1 MKRCFIIAGGDFDG
15 FFDEICEND
24 LVITAD
30 KGFRFAEKEN
40 IRIDYAIGDFD
51 STARPDFKNII
62 ALNPIKDFTDTVAAI
77 RLAMEKGYRDI
88 VIYGGLGGRESH
100 TISNIKTL
108 LHYKKKGV
116 NISLKARGKEIF
128 VIDSDFSYK
137 FKGYDF
143 YVSIFALE
151 GEAILSIDGLAY
163 ELDSYKM
170 SLDDSLGVSNQSK
183 GSDFKISLET
193 GYLLIIFEDF
203 SI

>member
-15 FFDEICEND
+15 FFDEIYEND

-51 STARPDFKNII
+51 STDRPDFKNII

-137 FKGYDF
+137 FKDQDF

-170 SLDDSLGVSNQSK
+170 SLDDSLGVSNQTK

>member
-51 STARPDFKNII
+51 STDRPDFKNII

-77 RLAMEKGYRDI
+77 RLAMEKGYKDI

-137 FKGYDF
+137 FKGHDF
-143 YVSIFALE
+143 YVSIFALD

-163 ELDSYKM
+163 ELDCYKM
-170 SLDDSLGVSNQSK
+170 SLDDSLGVSNQTK

>member
-1 MKRCFIIAGGDFDG
+1 MKRCFIISGGDFDG

-51 STARPDFKNII
+51 SIDRPDFKNII

-88 VIYGGLGGRESH
+88 IIYGGLGGRESH

-143 YVSIFALE
+143 YVSIFALD
-151 GEAILSIDGLAY
+151 GEAFLSIDGLAY
-163 ELDSYKM
+163 ELDCYKM
-170 SLDDSLGVSNQSK
+170 SLDDSLGVSNQTK
-183 GSDFKISLET
+183 GSDFKISLDT

>member
-15 FFDEICEND
+15 FFDEINKND

-30 KGFRFAEKEN
+30 KGFRYAEKEK
-40 IRIDYAIGDFD
+40 IKIDYAIGDFD
-51 STARPDFKNII
+51 STSRPDFKNII

-77 RLAMEKGYRDI
+77 RLAIEKGYKEI
-88 VIYGGLGGRESH
+88 IIYGGLGGRESH

-108 LHYKKKGV
+108 LHYKKKGI
-116 NISLKARGKEIF
+116 NISLKAKGKEIF

-137 FKGYDF
+137 FKDNDF
-143 YVSIFALE
+143 YVSIFALDE
-151 GEAILSIDGLAY
+151 DAILSIDGLAY

-170 SLDDSLGVSNQSK
+170 SLDDSLGVSNQTK
-183 GSDFKISLET
+183 GSDFKISLEA

>member
-88 VIYGGLGGRESH
+88 IIYGGLGGRESH

-163 ELDSYKM
+163 ELDCYKM
-170 SLDDSLGVSNQSK
+170 SLDDSLGVSNQTK

>member
-51 STARPDFKNII
+51 STDKPDFKNII

-88 VIYGGLGGRESH
+88 IIYGGLGGRESH

-143 YVSIFALE
+143 YVSIFALD
-151 GEAILSIDGLAY
+151 GEAFLSIDGLAY
-163 ELDSYKM
+163 ELDCYKM
-170 SLDDSLGVSNQSK
+170 SLDDSLGVSNQTK
-183 GSDFKISLET
+183 GSDFKISLDT

>member
-51 STARPDFKNII
+51 STDRPDFKNII

-88 VIYGGLGGRESH
+88 IIYGGLGGRESH

-143 YVSIFALE
+143 YVSIFALDQE
-151 GEAILSIDGLAY
+151 SILSIDGLAY

-170 SLDDSLGVSNQSK
+170 SLDDSLGVSNQTK
-183 GSDFKISLET
+183 GSDFKISLDA

>member
-30 KGFRFAEKEN
+30 KGFRYAEMEK
-40 IRIDYAIGDFD
+40 IKIDYAIGDFD
-51 STARPDFKNII
+51 STDRPDFKNII

-77 RLAMEKGYRDI
+77 RLAIDKGYREI
-88 VIYGGLGGRESH
+88 IIYGGLGGRESH

-108 LHYKKKGV
+108 LHFKKKGV

-128 VIDSDFSYK
+128 VIDSNFSYK
-137 FKGYDF
+137 FNDKDF
-143 YVSIFALE
+143 YVSIFALNE
-151 GEAILSIDGLAY
+151 ESILSIDGLAY

-170 SLDDSLGVSNQSK
+170 SLDDSLGVSNQTK
-183 GSDFKISLET
+183 GCDFKISLDA

>member
-30 KGFRFAEKEN
+30 KGFRYAEMEK
-40 IRIDYAIGDFD
+40 IKIDYAIGDFD
-51 STARPDFKNII
+51 STDRPDFKNII

-77 RLAMEKGYRDI
+77 RLAIDKGYKEI
-88 VIYGGLGGRESH
+88 IIYGGLGGRESH

-108 LHYKKKGV
+108 LHFKKKGV

-137 FKGYDF
+137 FTDKDF
-143 YVSIFALE
+143 YVSIFALDE
-151 GEAILSIDGLAY
+151 DAILSIDGLAY

-170 SLDDSLGVSNQSK
+170 SLDDSLGVSNQTK
-183 GSDFKISLET
+183 GCNFKISLDA

-203 SI
+203 PI